1 MAGFTPHRILVPV
14 NGSATD
20 EDVVRLACRLA
31 LRQRAR
37 VFVITIVEVRRGLPL
52 SSIQSQEVAAAE
64 ALLDRA
70 EALGK
75 EYEVDMKVELLQ
87 AREAASAIV
96 EEVTARQADLMVVG
110 LPFRERFG
118 EFFMGKTVPFILRN
132 ARCRVLLL
140 RESPPPD

>member
-87 AREAASAIV
+87 AREAASALV
-96 EEVTARQADLMVVG
+96 EEVTAREADLMVVG